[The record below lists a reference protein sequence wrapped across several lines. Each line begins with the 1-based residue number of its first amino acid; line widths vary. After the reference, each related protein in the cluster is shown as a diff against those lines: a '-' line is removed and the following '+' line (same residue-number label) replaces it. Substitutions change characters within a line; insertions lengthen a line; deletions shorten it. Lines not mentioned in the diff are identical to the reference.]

1 MACFHPRLFDM
12 YSVTR
17 PSLLLSAMMVL
28 SAALGGHI
36 PLAANPLVITHPA
49 YIASEELTVT
59 LTTDAAQIDG
69 KFRFKSAAAK
79 GSPEENAS
87 VRLMV
92 PIWIP
97 RKASQGDATVATMLD
112 TFSLSSLNRM
122 EGRTQEVW
130 DSTIAF
136 KLTISGKE
144 IPVER
149 FSIFDP
155 ASKNDWE
162 RLPAPLLHKDFLVL
176 CAWLDFS
183 PKLLQGSPE
192 VHIKYRQPLRKGR
205 SGSEFFYVPE
215 FDDMPKE
222 VTTADLKRYAM
233 VLNSKTDSVWLGDV
247 KMLAG
252 QTARLPLSHH
262 QPIKVLVTP
271 P

>member
-1 MACFHPRLFDM
+1 
-12 YSVTR
+12 
-17 PSLLLSAMMVL
+17 MMVL
-28 SAALGGHI
+28 SAVLGWHT
-36 PLAANPLVITHPA
+36 PLVANPVVITHQV
-49 YIASEELTVT
+49 YIASEELTVN
-59 LTTDAAQIDG
+59 LTSDAALIDG
-69 KFRFKSAAAK
+69 KFHFISAAKK
-79 GSPEENAS
+79 GSPGEDAS

-112 TFSLSSLNRM
+112 TFSVSRLNLM
-122 EGRTQEVW
+122 EGRVREVW

-136 KLTISGKE
+136 KLTIGGKE
-144 IPVER
+144 VPVER

-183 PKLLQGSPE
+183 PKVLQGSPE
-192 VHIKYRQPLRKGR
+192 VHITYRQPLRKVKAAA
-205 SGSEFFYVPE
+205 EFIYVPE
-215 FDDMPKE
+215 FHHMPEE

-233 VLNSKTDSVWLGDV
+233 VLNSKTDSVWFGDV
-247 KMLAG
+247 KMQPG

-262 QPIKVLVTP
+262 QPIKLLVTSP
-271 P
+271 